1 MAGRTVTVHL
11 LLTTHYSL
19 LTTYYLLPTAKADAT
34 CVVKA
39 ESAAAEGL
47 GGPFDV
53 IVEDFAYLR

>member
-1 MAGRTVTVHL
+1 MHL